1 MARQADLLPKAASKA
16 ALKGKDKGWGKGKV
30 SQGATRESSKEGEG
44 ILDTYPS
51 GAESTARTTSVW
63 PYMRRHPA
71 SEAAAESA
79 PESAPEAGYGRSM
92 A

>member
-16 ALKGKDKGWGKGKV
+16 ALKGKGKGKGRV

-79 PESAPEAGYGRSM
+79 PEAGYGRSM